1 MQWRHRISHLGLS
14 PFPFF
19 RPSSSPSHSL
29 PFRFPFPPC
38 FCFAVEMLERKIP
51 SSAGL
56 GPVLNVI
63 IACQKIPSIFLALL
77 PLSCLKTFARILAL
91 LVKKNVATF
100 HVIKKQV
107 HKYCR
112 KRFSKLAEPNIAIL
126 TYWKGFPVLIFNYL
140 NLENYSYSVN
150 FVKNCKMYFI
160 MC

>member
-91 LVKKNVATF
+91 LVKKMSLLFMSSKNKYIIIVARDS
-100 HVIKKQV
+100 VSWLN
-107 HKYCR
+107 R
-112 KRFSKLAEPNIAIL
+112 IL
-126 TYWKGFPVLIFNYL
+126 PY
-140 NLENYSYSVN
+140 
-150 FVKNCKMYFI
+150 
-160 MC
+160 